1 MAISGMVQLI
11 NTESTIMK
19 LNNTSIHVKPFSLSI
34 GTQLAFR
41 KTRNATK
48 IEYDEGIH
56 IEHQITMDEIPE
68 RLHPRI
74 ELLTLG
80 EEEVFLE
87 DVHCFVTHYYEVYIT
102 KKGVIELF
110 DKISED

>member
-1 MAISGMVQLI
+1 
-11 NTESTIMK
+11 
-19 LNNTSIHVKPFSLSI
+19 
-34 GTQLAFR
+34 
-41 KTRNATK
+41 
-48 IEYDEGIH
+48 
-56 IEHQITMDEIPE
+56 MDEIPE